1 MRFTKPKLSPWQLYH
16 IMQYLLNEDFP
27 QIVFPYKGIG
37 VEPSINSYKSA
48 QNKLNE
54 VLKTKTM
61 LVS

>member
-1 MRFTKPKLSPWQLYH
+1 
-16 IMQYLLNEDFP
+16 MQYLLNEDFP